1 MNNIKFTQEDAE
13 YLAEWFNFVNSKSF
27 GILSEEFKNK
37 VIKADIIRGN
47 LTQLM
52 YENSNWRIK
61 RKYRKGKY
69 SKATIEYVS
78 NKENEDVK
86 LCVAL
91 FVRKIYFLA
100 STDELNNVN
109 GSCEDKFVY
118 CDNCEDE
125 TIAILKENE
134 ND

>member
-1 MNNIKFTQEDAE
+1 VAIIPGGLVFLSGILFGISVRKWRMKMINIKFTQEDAE
-13 YLAEWFNFVNSKSF
+13 YLAEWLNFVNSKSF
-27 GILSEEFKNK
+27 GILSEEFKNE

-78 NKENEDVK
+78 NKENED
-86 LCVAL
+86 
-91 FVRKIYFLA
+91 
-100 STDELNNVN
+100 E
-109 GSCEDKFVY
+109 
-118 CDNCEDE
+118 
-125 TIAILKENE
+125 
-134 ND
+134 

>member
-27 GILSEEFKNK
+27 GILSEEFKNE

-69 SKATIEYVS
+69 SKIIELEFDDKPNDADVYNYLNELMDNDCLS
-78 NKENEDVK
+78 YEIKENER
-86 LCVAL
+86 C
-91 FVRKIYFLA
+91 
-100 STDELNNVN
+100 T
-109 GSCEDKFVY
+109 
-118 CDNCEDE
+118 
-125 TIAILKENE
+125 LKM
-134 ND
+134 

>member
-78 NKENEDVK
+78 NQTQKHHNRIPSDRMIEI
-86 LCVAL
+86 LGPI
-91 FVRKIYFLA
+91 FGIGFLIWL
-100 STDELNNVN
+100 TL
-109 GSCEDKFVY
+109 
-118 CDNCEDE
+118 
-125 TIAILKENE
+125 AILVLCAVRYFENL
-134 ND
+134 

>member
-1 MNNIKFTQEDAE
+1 MNNIKFTQENAE

-27 GILSEEFKNK
+27 GILSEEFKNE

-69 SKATIEYVS
+69 GLRQLYVS
-78 NKENEDVK
+78 NKENED
-86 LCVAL
+86 
-91 FVRKIYFLA
+91 
-100 STDELNNVN
+100 E
-109 GSCEDKFVY
+109 
-118 CDNCEDE
+118 
-125 TIAILKENE
+125 
-134 ND
+134 

>member
-27 GILSEEFKNK
+27 GILSEEFKNE

-69 SKATIEYVS
+69 SKAI
-78 NKENEDVK
+78 
-86 LCVAL
+86 
-91 FVRKIYFLA
+91 KIYQQLILNFPEKSTFFA
-100 STDELNNVN
+100 SRIRFGRRAT
-109 GSCEDKFVY
+109 SQRATAQCH
-118 CDNCEDE
+118 
-125 TIAILKENE
+125 
-134 ND
+134 

>member
-1 MNNIKFTQEDAE
+1 MKWIAIAITVNKKTILFPCGGLINRRTKMNNIKFTQEDAE

-27 GILSEEFKNK
+27 GILSEEFKNE

-78 NKENEDVK
+78 NEENQ
-86 LCVAL
+86 
-91 FVRKIYFLA
+91 
-100 STDELNNVN
+100 N
-109 GSCEDKFVY
+109 
-118 CDNCEDE
+118 E
-125 TIAILKENE
+125 TI
-134 ND
+134 